1 MTAQLETLPFSTT
14 VGHVTLTRG
23 GGGDGGH
30 APIVYLH
37 SSGGETGADSLAPFL
52 ELLAEQHEVFAPMFP
67 GFAGSEGLDQIDDME
82 DAVYHCLDVFDRLG
96 LTSERVPHVVGLS
109 IGGWTGAE
117 IAWRYPDAIR
127 SLTLVSAPGIYV
139 VGHPM
144 SELFGRRFDE
154 LAEETFADQSH
165 PVAAMMHQ
173 TAAVAGGGASMAT
186 IPFDLLRPCFESMA
200 AAAKIAWNPY
210 FHNPKLPKRLHRVSA
225 PTLVIAGRLD
235 GLVPCATSEEYARLI
250 DGAKLEIWDDASHM
264 IPLEQPARLAA
275 RVSDHITTAT
285 VSVAG

>member
-1 MTAQLETLPFSTT
+1 
-14 VGHVTLTRG
+14 
-23 GGGDGGH
+23 
-30 APIVYLH
+30 
-37 SSGGETGADSLAPFL
+37 
-52 ELLAEQHEVFAPMFP
+52 
-67 GFAGSEGLDQIDDME
+67 
-82 DAVYHCLDVFDRLG
+82 
-96 LTSERVPHVVGLS
+96 
-109 IGGWTGAE
+109 
-117 IAWRYPDAIR
+117 
-127 SLTLVSAPGIYV
+127 
-139 VGHPM
+139 
-144 SELFGRRFDE
+144 
-154 LAEETFADQSH
+154 
-165 PVAAMMHQ
+165 MMHQ
-173 TAAVAGGGASMAT
+173 MAAVAGGGASMAT
-186 IPFDLLRPCFESMA
+186 IPFDLLRPFFESMA